1 MKLFADES
9 VWEIT
14 REFVRQL
21 GHDLAT
27 VEERGLA
34 GAADETVLAQ
44 ALAEDRALLSR
55 DLDFSNILL
64 YPPADHFGVIVL
76 RIKPHTTEAVH
87 RIWASVLAY
96 FSQSSIQQILVII
109 DHNKFRKRR

>member
-34 GAADETVLAQ
+34 GASDEVVLAQ
-44 ALAEDRALLSR
+44 ALAEDRVLMSR

-64 YPPADHFGVIVL
+64 YPPANHWGIIVL

-87 RIWASVLAY
+87 RILASVLIY
-96 FSQSSIQQILVII
+96 FNQESIQQTLVIV
-109 DHNKFRKRR
+109 DHNKFRERR

>member
-1 MKLFADES
+1 MRIFADES

-14 REFVRQL
+14 REFVRQH

-34 GAADETVLAQ
+34 GAADEIVMAQ
-44 ALAEDRALLSR
+44 ALSEGRALLSR

-64 YPPADHFGVIVL
+64 YPPADHLGIIVL
-76 RIKPHTTEAVH
+76 RIKPQTTDEVH
-87 RIWASVLAY
+87 RVLASVLAY
-96 FSQSSIQQILVII
+96 FNQVSIQQALVIV
-109 DHNKFRKRR
+109 DHNKFRERR

>member
-14 REFVRQL
+14 RAFVRQL

-34 GAADETVLAQ
+34 GAADEMVLSQ
-44 ALAEDRALLSR
+44 ALAEDRVLLSR

-64 YPPADHFGVIVL
+64 YPPLNHLGIIVL
-76 RIKPHTTEAVH
+76 RIKPHTTDSVH
-87 RIWASVLAY
+87 RILSSVLAY
-96 FSQSSIQQILVII
+96 FTQEPIQKTLVIV
-109 DHNKFRKRR
+109 DHNKFRERR

>member
-14 REFVRQL
+14 RAFVRQL

-34 GAADETVLAQ
+34 GAADETVLSQ
-44 ALAEDRALLSR
+44 ALAEDRVLLSR

-64 YPPADHFGVIVL
+64 YPPDQHLGIIVL
-76 RIKPHTTEAVH
+76 RIRPHTTDSV
-87 RIWASVLAY
+87 RRVLASVLTY
-96 FSQSSIQQILVII
+96 FSQESIQQALVIV
-109 DHNKFRKRR
+109 DHNKFRERR